1 MEDSKIKEFLNR
13 IAQIESNGGR
23 NINHKVITSGI
34 QKGDSAIGTYGLM
47 PKTIDEIADRSGD
60 PELKKLKDMTA
71 DEKRDYIIKNPLVES
86 QLATTLAKHVLDRE
100 KGNEEMASYAW
111 NQGHNLT
118 PEQIAKRDYLSSD
131 YVQKYD
137 KLAGQQPSNKP
148 PVLPLNVQGT
158 PSGDKVIAS
167 LGGMGSDPTLALNA
181 SQKDELQSYLAAR
194 KPAAIEEIATAA
206 KPIAEALTT
215 PMEQPT
221 QKLQPLDVPVMPAS
235 PPKFNSINELIAKY
249 NALGRK

>member
-1 MEDSKIKEFLNR
+1 MSDSKIQEFLNH
-13 IAQIESNGGR
+13 IAQIESNGGK
-23 NINHKVITSGI
+23 NINHKVITSGL

-71 DEKRDYIIKNPLVES
+71 EEKHDYILKNPLVEK
-86 QLATTLAKHVLDRE
+86 QLATTLAQHVLDRQ
-100 KGNEEMASYAW
+100 KGNEEKAAFAW

-118 PEQIAKRDYLSSD
+118 PEQIDKRNYQTSD
-131 YVQKYD
+131 YVQKFD
-137 KLAGQQPSNKP
+137 KIAGQQPQAK
-148 PVLPLNVQGT
+148 LPSLSIDGT
-158 PSGDKVIAS
+158 PAGNRVISS

-194 KPAAIEEIATAA
+194 KPAAIDEIATAA
-206 KPIAEALTT
+206 KPIAQTLTT
-215 PMEQPT
+215 PIEQPT
-221 QKLQPLDVPVMPAS
+221 QELPQLNVPVVPAS
-235 PPKFNSINELIAKY
+235 SPKFNSINELIAKY